1 MIKMLKSYFARL
13 TLILTGLI
21 LLPNVAYCAGHG
33 GGVSSSSTEVF
44 SIGKFVITDSII
56 LTWIISMLIIFLV
69 RFTLRGGVKIIPST
83 GQAIIES
90 VIEGL
95 HGIIEPIIGNK
106 AFRVVFPYL
115 LGIFFFILLQ
125 NVCGLL
131 PGIGSV
137 GINVDGEFRPFFRP
151 ANSDLNTTLALAMIS
166 FFAWGYCGIRCT
178 GVKGVCFEI
187 FGNKAEKSEI
197 SSAIYGGLC
206 ILFVAV
212 GLVECI
218 SILCRIVSL
227 SFRLFGNTFGGEN
240 LLHNMYGFPSALKNI
255 PIVNYIAYL
264 IPLPFYFLEFLIAII
279 QSFVFTLLA
288 SVYIGLVC
296 NQEDHAHG

>member
-1 MIKMLKSYFARL
+1 VFA
-13 TLILTGLI
+13 
-21 LLPNVAYCAGHG
+21 
-33 GGVSSSSTEVF
+33 
-44 SIGKFVITDSII
+44 IGKFVITDSII

-69 RFTLRGGVKIIPST
+69 RFTLRGGVKVIPST

-90 VIEGL
+90 IIEGL
-95 HGIIEPIIGNK
+95 HGIIEPIIGNR
-106 AFRVVFPYL
+106 AFRMVFPYL

-137 GINVDGEFRPFFRP
+137 GINVNGEFRPFFRP
-151 ANSDLNTTLALAMIS
+151 ANSDLNTTLALALVS
-166 FFAWGYCGIRCT
+166 FFAWGYFGIRCT

-197 SSAIYGGLC
+197 SSAIYGGLGV
-206 ILFVAV
+206 LFLAV

-240 LLHNMYGFPSALKNI
+240 LLHNMYGFPSVLKNI

-264 IPLPFYFLEFLIAII
+264 IPLPFYFLEFLVAII